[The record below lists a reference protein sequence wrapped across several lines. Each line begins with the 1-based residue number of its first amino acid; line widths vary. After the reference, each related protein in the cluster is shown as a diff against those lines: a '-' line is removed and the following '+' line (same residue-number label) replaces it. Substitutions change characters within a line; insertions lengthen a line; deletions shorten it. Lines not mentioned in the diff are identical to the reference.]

1 MVQRAIRIESED
13 SPCRAESHAQA
24 HDEFLPLS
32 ELPDSP
38 WEESEAES
46 RFADDATYLDTEDS
60 SADGYWS
67 DKAWSV

>member
-1 MVQRAIRIESED
+1 MQTD
-13 SPCRAESHAQA
+13 Y
-24 HDEFLPLS
+24 EFFPLA
-32 ELPDSP
+32 ELPDSL

-46 RFADDATYLDTEDS
+46 RFADDAMYLDTDDS